1 MGYGNET
8 KISIDMQLPIDE
20 DAVEG
25 VIELIKFLTT
35 QTEITMA
42 HINEKKREK
51 YDRNKKKTRADI
63 IKNLQTDIKYTEDR
77 LEEYTD
83 ELKQFKQELEIMNND
98 KTLDKIP
105 EESKKCDCGLTYK
118 KEKVAQHKRTKT
130 HKTWQKDNEE
140 SADESEDEN

>member
-77 LEEYTD
+77 LEEFSY
-83 ELKQFKQELEIMNND
+83 LKTFTI
-98 KTLDKIP
+98 TIP
-105 EESKKCDCGLTYK
+105 I
-118 KEKVAQHKRTKT
+118 
-130 HKTWQKDNEE
+130 NII
-140 SADESEDEN
+140 

>member
-1 MGYGNET
+1 
-8 KISIDMQLPIDE
+8 
-20 DAVEG
+20 
-25 VIELIKFLTT
+25 
-35 QTEITMA
+35 MA

-105 EESKKCDCGLTYK
+105 EESIKCDCGLTYK